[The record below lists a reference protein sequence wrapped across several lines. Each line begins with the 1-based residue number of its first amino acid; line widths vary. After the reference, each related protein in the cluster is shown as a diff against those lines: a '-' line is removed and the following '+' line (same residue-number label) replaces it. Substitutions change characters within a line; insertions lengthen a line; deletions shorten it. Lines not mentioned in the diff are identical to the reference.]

1 MRYSFGKKKLSISL
15 LAVLCFP
22 CYGQTAQ
29 NLSPVKIAS
38 SVPAASEENKK
49 QQENKLTAEE
59 VRVKKLELLMEQAR
73 QAMVKNDYRSAIQRY
88 TQVTQFE
95 GTDFFQAALEY
106 LGLARERN
114 QQFAH
119 AKAEYERYLKL
130 FPNTEGAL
138 RVQQRLNALLTA
150 SFQPRKRLR
159 KSRRSI
165 RANGWRNSGS
175 MMQFFRRDMDLIQ
188 TANDNNLSSNAY
200 SSFYYTSRLK
210 TPGYDMKNRVS
221 MSNNYDF
228 DENDEDNNKIKIST
242 FYSELHS
249 KKMKLSSRVGRQTQ
263 NSSGAYGRFDGG
275 VVTYHYNPR
284 LSLRAVSGYLVDFDT
299 YDTIQTNKYFYSAN
313 IEMESLFSYLDVNTY
328 FITQYY
334 DDVLDRQA
342 IGLELRHFDRKTSFF
357 TTLDYDF
364 SYALVNNF
372 VVNLRYKIKPK
383 HTLGTYL
390 TYRRSPLITTSNALQ
405 GQAVSTLGEL
415 LITKTQDELRKL
427 AQDRTAKYISANVS
441 WQHKLN
447 KKLEMNYDYTLSRL
461 SGTVSSDGIVGAE
474 GTGLEHYI
482 STQLIANNLIRQY
495 DVSIIGLRLEKR
507 FNSDRVNVNMLRRDR
522 INFKFTVSSKFR
534 ADYQKRTGNIIF
546 YDFRPSA
553 KINYKASR
561 KYKFE
566 FEVGVQ
572 HRIRKNSL
580 DASRETNGFFSLGY
594 IWNF

>member
-1 MRYSFGKKKLSISL
+1 MWRSFGTNTICISL
-15 LAVLCFP
+15 VAVLFFP
-22 CYGQTAQ
+22 CLLQAETK
-29 NLSPVKIAS
+29 LSPVTEAS
-38 SVPAASEENKK
+38 SVQKTSDTNKEPEDK
-49 QQENKLTAEE
+49 KLTTEE
-59 VRVKKLELLMEQAR
+59 IRIKKLELLMEQAR
-73 QAMVKNDYRSAIQRY
+73 QAMVKNDYRSAIQNY
-88 TQVTQFE
+88 TQVTKFE

-159 KSRRSI
+159 KSRRSA
-165 RANGWRNSGS
+165 RVSGWRNSGS
-175 MMQFFRRDMDLIQ
+175 VMQFFRHDMDLIQ
-188 TANDNNLSSNAY
+188 AADDNNLSSNAY

-210 TPGYDMKNRVS
+210 KPGYDMKNRVS
-221 MSNNYDF
+221 MSNNFDL
-228 DENDEDNNKIKIST
+228 DENDEDNNKIRIST

-249 KKMKLSSRVGRQTQ
+249 KKMKLSSRIGRQTQ

-284 LSLRAVSGYLVDFDT
+284 LSLRAVSGYLVDFDS

-364 SYALVNNF
+364 SYALINNL
-372 VVNLRYKIKPK
+372 VLNLRYKIKPK

-415 LITKTQDELRKL
+415 LTTKTQEELRQL
-427 AQDRTAKYISANVS
+427 AQDRTAKYISANLS

-447 KKLEMNYDYTLSRL
+447 KTLEMNYDYTLSRL
-461 SGTVSSDGIVGAE
+461 SGTVSSDGIIGAE
-474 GTGLEHYI
+474 GTGLEHYL

-495 DVSIIGLRLEKR
+495 DISIIGLRLEKR
-507 FNSDRVNVNMLRRDR
+507 FNSDRVSINMLRRDR

-566 FEVGVQ
+566 FEAGFQ
-572 HRIRKNSL
+572 HRIRENSL
-580 DASRETNGFFSLGY
+580 DSSRETNAFFSLGY